1 MKGFREGARR
11 AVRRLAGGWALA
23 LLAGVVGGLV
33 GAGAAWLAKPGILGA
48 GLWLAGPAAS
58 SPAEAIHRI
67 AGPSVV
73 GVISTYLRP
82 HPVTGAP
89 VVAARATGSGVIF
102 DARGFIVTNHHVV
115 SMPAPPETTAGGSG
129 SASAPGGAPSPP
141 ASPPGGSQ
149 GRAGSGPARP
159 RDIHPQRIEILL
171 PSGRRVPARLVAED
185 YPYSDLAV
193 LWVDPRRA
201 GPLQPATFADS
212 DRVRVGQW
220 VAAIGSPA
228 GLFRSVSLGI
238 VSGVREELFQP
249 MPPPAAGAPVVGERI
264 FRLIQ
269 TDAAINPGNS
279 GGALVD
285 ARGRVIGINTV
296 KIAGSGGSQDH
307 FEGLGFAIP
316 ANDVR
321 RIAGDLIRY
330 GRVRRPSLGVEVV
343 DVVQVTALAR
353 EDPAWALEFA
363 TALARGRGAVIW
375 RVEPGSPAA
384 RAGLARG
391 EVVVGCDGEPVHD
404 TVDLLRII
412 DGKAAGQQ
420 VTLEVAGAAGT
431 RRIQV
436 TLAELGT

>member
-1 MKGFREGARR
+1 MNGFREAARR
-11 AVRRLAGGWALA
+11 AARRLAGGWGLA
-23 LLAGVVGGLV
+23 LLAGLVGGLV
-33 GAGAAWLAKPGILGA
+33 GVGVAGLAKPGALGWT
-48 GLWLAGPAAS
+48 GSTGPAPS

-82 HPVTGAP
+82 HPATGAP
-89 VVAARATGSGVIF
+89 VVVARATGSGVVF

-115 SMPAPPETTAGGSG
+115 SMPAP
-129 SASAPGGAPSPP
+129 APGEDGEKTAAGLPD
-141 ASPPGGSQ
+141 PPGAGDTAPAEGGGTPA
-149 GRAGSGPARP
+149 GRGGGRI
-159 RDIHPQRIEILL
+159 RDVHPQRIEVLL

-193 LWVDPRRA
+193 LWVDPKVS
-201 GPLQPATFADS
+201 GPLKPAVFADS

-228 GLFRSVSLGI
+228 GLYRSVSLGI

-249 MPPPAAGAPVVGERI
+249 IPPPAAGAPVVGERI

-285 ARGRVIGINTV
+285 ARGRVLGINTV
-296 KIAGSGGSQDH
+296 KIAGGGPQEH

-316 ANDVR
+316 ANEVR
-321 RIAGDLIRY
+321 RIAADLIRY
-330 GRVRRPSLGVEVV
+330 GHVRRPSLGVEVV
-343 DVVQVTALAR
+343 DVIQVHGLAR
-353 EDPAWALEFA
+353 DDPAWALEFA
-363 TALARGRGAVIW
+363 TALAHGRGAVIW

-384 RAGLARG
+384 RAGLQRG
-391 EVVVGCDGEPVHD
+391 QVVLACDGEPVQD

-412 DGKAAGQQ
+412 DGKAAGQA
-420 VTLEVAGAAGT
+420 VGLEVAGPGGV
-431 RRIQV
+431 RRVTV
-436 TLAELGT
+436 TLAELRR